1 MGMITWRC
9 WKANVR
15 GRVTVGWL
23 FYLGGCYGASVKGV
37 SWSYRWDLVYTF
49 GEKLCRRYYLPG
61 EQAGCPVVFL
71 LLEILAGYQISFG
84 GCAKNHLAGHSG
96 ALLYLTLLSGCCS
109 KGHPA
114 GHSFA
119 LVLLTLLSG
128 CCSKNH
134 LAGQCVSLALA

>member
-1 MGMITWRC
+1 MGQSDCRL
-9 WKANVR
+9 VVLP
-15 GRVTVGWL
+15 GRVLRCLCKRRVLVLQVGPGTS
-23 FYLGGCYGASVKGV
+23 GG
-37 SWSYRWDLVYTF
+37 
-49 GEKLCRRYYLPG
+49 KLCQRYYLPE

-134 LAGQCVSLALA
+134 LAGQSVSLALA